1 MKTTILVVCLGN
13 ICRSPLAE
21 GVLKSKLSPIKFRVD
36 SAGTAGFHIGKSPD
50 YRSIKIAAKHGIDI
64 SLQKARAFKVE
75 DFNIFDRIYVMDR
88 NNLENIKLLA
98 ETQEEKNKVC
108 LILEN
113 EEVPDPYYGDENDFK
128 KVFGLLNN
136 ACNKIKSDLISSFH
150 AP

>member
-1 MKTTILVVCLGN
+1 MVCLGN

-21 GVLKSKLSPIKFRVD
+21 GVLKSKLSPIKFRID
-36 SAGTAGFHIGKSPD
+36 SAGTSGFHIGESPD

-64 SLQKARAFKVE
+64 SLQKSRAFKVE

-88 NNLENIKLLA
+88 NNLKNIKLLA

-113 EEVPDPYYGDENDFK
+113 EEVPDPYYGGGNGFEIVYNMLDKACDKILK
-128 KVFGLLNN
+128 K
-136 ACNKIKSDLISSFH
+136 IE
-150 AP
+150 